1 MGSKHRLFNGFGCF
15 LCGSLAVLLCVAPA
29 KRDGH
34 VKAALAS
41 LDAIAA
47 LTHSDAALAGPELR
61 TARADPDARVL
72 VDPVI
77 RVPLAEPEA
86 NVSPLEA
93 SDECVLTQECIDQYL
108 WSVYERAPKVDT
120 IKVEER
126 IKVKVEKDGKRRTV
140 TKTVTKF
147 VNEDFTWK
155 DPDAAEKA
163 GMSVAQYVIGG
174 MDRGFRV
181 RLYRLFRALD
191 DGGFAPGMTSGFRD
205 DYRQSITSGNKAATG
220 NSYHGGS
227 RRGGYGYG
235 LAADVVSVNGE
246 MRSER
251 SSSSERMWKW
261 IDAHGEEFGIGR
273 PYLDK
278 DPPHIAP
285 IDGKEYA
292 DKRGVDPKAAEK
304 EGTAPG
310 RDAKVAKLPQALRS
324 RRAVQEFRAANDIGE
339 GDAGNEGTE
348 RLVRAQDAKAA
359 NKSDIN
365 FVGGW
370 GIDLAECRESPI
382 KITARRAE
390 AFGTACEFHST
401 QRKSSNVWRLRAEC
415 ASKAERWNANIRFTV
430 STSKLTWASE
440 RGTTTYMRC
449 PIVSASR

>member
-1 MGSKHRLFNGFGCF
+1 MRLLNRFGCL
-15 LCGSLAVLLCVAPA
+15 LCGSLAVLLCARANP
-29 KRDGH
+29 D
-34 VKAALAS
+34 S

-47 LTHSDAALAGPELR
+47 LAHSDAARAGAELR
-61 TARADPDARVL
+61 PAFPNPDASATLADPAMK
-72 VDPVI
+72 
-77 RVPLAEPEA
+77 VPLAQPEV
-86 NVSPLEA
+86 NVNALET
-93 SDECVLTQECIDQYL
+93 SDACVLTEECIDQYL

-126 IKVKVEKDGKRRTV
+126 IKVTVEKNGKSRTV
-140 TKTVTKF
+140 TKTVTKL

-163 GMSVAQYVIGG
+163 GMPVAQYVIGG
-174 MDRGFRV
+174 IDPGFKV

-191 DGGFAPGMTSGFRD
+191 DAGFAPGMTSGFRD

-261 IDAHGEEFGIGR
+261 IDAHGTEFGIGR
-273 PYLDK
+273 PYLDR
-278 DPPHIAP
+278 DPPHIGP

-292 DKRGVDPKAAEK
+292 DKRANPKAAEK
-304 EGTAPG
+304 EGTAAV
-310 RDAKVAKLPQALRS
+310 RAEVANSPQARS
-324 RRAVQEFRAANDIGE
+324 RRALQELRAATRIGE
-339 GDAGNEGTE
+339 GDAGDEATG

-370 GIDLAECRESPI
+370 ASELADCRESPI
-382 KITARRAE
+382 NITARRAE

-415 ASKAERWNANIRFTV
+415 ASKAERWNANIRLTV
-430 STSKLTWASE
+430 STSKLIWASE